1 MAALN
6 LQNGESTLFWQDRW
20 NGQPL
25 ESEMPELHSYA
36 KNRKITAKQ
45 AMNTEDLT
53 HLFHLPISDG
63 SGRTHVSQN
72 TRFSFG
78 F

>member
-1 MAALN
+1 

-53 HLFHLPISDG
+53 HLFHLPISE
-63 SGRTHVSQN
+63 TAFSQLQQMIHLLQERG
-72 TRFSFG
+72 TSSE
-78 F
+78 